1 MKLKKMVFFI
11 LLAGIIGFVLNGQ
24 TAQFNP
30 ETDVKLEQFVS
41 STELQPEVPFK
52 MAVVLYVPAGF
63 HITDGEM
70 FYVKIDSAASFR
82 FSAPEYL
89 NKTKHKELSVYKDSV
104 KVILSGTFPA
114 QDKAFGKL
122 IVGYQICSEVG
133 DESCFMPVE
142 KVIDLDLT
150 KANAALFG
158 TVKEAAP
165 VIKESAVAE
174 TGTEED
180 ALASKI
186 TTLKKWSL
194 LIFVLAFLGGI
205 LDSFTPCVYPIIP
218 IVISYMGSK
227 SSGKKTA
234 GFKLSLFFVVGLAI
248 TYSIVGTGVAF
259 LGGLVGIG
267 DIAYNPWVLGTISVI
282 FLTLSLSM
290 FGLWDMNFVSADKK
304 SKWMQRDFGGIWG
317 AIVLG
322 MVSGIIAA
330 PCVGPVLAAL
340 LIHVATEGDMLYGF
354 LLLLSFAFGLGL
366 LFLVIGTFSGA
377 INALPKA
384 GAWMVNIKKFF
395 GIMMVGAAIYF
406 LHFLFPGW
414 LTFGIIG
421 FMLIL
426 LAVFMGGFSKI
437 DEESE
442 IKNYFGKAFGIALTI
457 AGAVYLLIALGNFI
471 PLPFAGNGGSAQA
484 VEQKSAEEVNFTVAK
499 VDSMI
504 VTNAF
509 TKAAADNKIIMMDFW
524 ATWCPNCIELD
535 KTVWNQPEIKAL
547 AEEKFL
553 PVKID
558 LTENDDFAKWIKMKY
573 KDYGANNPPLILFIK
588 PDGTVIGES
597 RGLVSKEIMLQRMQK
612 VAE

>member
-1 MKLKKMVFFI
+1 
-11 LLAGIIGFVLNGQ
+11 
-24 TAQFNP
+24 
-30 ETDVKLEQFVS
+30 
-41 STELQPEVPFK
+41 
-52 MAVVLYVPAGF
+52 
-63 HITDGEM
+63 
-70 FYVKIDSAASFR
+70 
-82 FSAPEYL
+82 
-89 NKTKHKELSVYKDSV
+89 
-104 KVILSGTFPA
+104 
-114 QDKAFGKL
+114 
-122 IVGYQICSEVG
+122 
-133 DESCFMPVE
+133 
-142 KVIDLDLT
+142 
-150 KANAALFG
+150 
-158 TVKEAAP
+158 
-165 VIKESAVAE
+165 
-174 TGTEED
+174 
-180 ALASKI
+180 
-186 TTLKKWSL
+186 
-194 LIFVLAFLGGI
+194 
-205 LDSFTPCVYPIIP
+205 
-218 IVISYMGSK
+218 
-227 SSGKKTA
+227 
-234 GFKLSLFFVVGLAI
+234 
-248 TYSIVGTGVAF
+248 
-259 LGGLVGIG
+259 
-267 DIAYNPWVLGTISVI
+267 
-282 FLTLSLSM
+282 
-290 FGLWDMNFVSADKK
+290 
-304 SKWMQRDFGGIWG
+304 MQKDFGGIWG
-317 AIVLG
+317 AIILG
-322 MVSGIIAA
+322 MVSGVIAA

-340 LIHVATEGDMLYGF
+340 LIHVATEGDVLYGM

-395 GIMMVGAAIYF
+395 GVMMVGAAIYF

-414 LTFGIIG
+414 LTYGIIG

-471 PLPFAGNGGSAQA
+471 PLPFGGNGGSSQA

-509 TKAAADNKIIMMDFW
+509 TKAAAENKIIMMDFW

-597 RGLVSKEIMLQRMQK
+597 RGLVSKEIMLERMQK
-612 VAE
+612 AAE